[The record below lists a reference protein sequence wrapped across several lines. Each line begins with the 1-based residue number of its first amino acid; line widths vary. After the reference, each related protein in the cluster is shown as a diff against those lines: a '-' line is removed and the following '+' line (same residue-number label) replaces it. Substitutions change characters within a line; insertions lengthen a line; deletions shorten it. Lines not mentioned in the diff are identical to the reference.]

1 MKTFLST
8 LVAVGL
14 FAGVANAKFD
24 TFTDPSQALPRASGY
39 EQALPRAGA
48 DDHRQAL
55 PRSAQDQFNDPSLP
69 LPLTD
74 ATFPDVTIAT
84 P

>member
-1 MKTFLST
+1 MKTILST
-8 LVAVGL
+8 LIALGVL
-14 FAGVANAKFD
+14 AGAANAQPFKPFD
-24 TFTDPSQALPRASGY
+24 DITIAVPHSAGY
-39 EQALPRAGA
+39 EQALPRISN

-55 PRSAQDQFNDPSLP
+55 PRSSNDDYRDA

-74 ATFPDVTIAT
+74 ATFGDITIAT

>member
-1 MKTFLST
+1 MKTILST

-14 FAGVANAKFD
+14 FASVANAQSNP
-24 TFTDPSQALPRASGY
+24 FTDPSIALPFSQGY

-48 DDHRQAL
+48 DDYRQAL
-55 PRSAQDQFNDPSLP
+55 PRGVQDEFNNPSLP

-74 ATFPDVTIAT
+74 ATFPDTTIAT

>member
-1 MKTFLST
+1 MKTILSA

-14 FAGVANAKFD
+14 LAGVANAQSNP
-24 TFTDPSQALPRASGY
+24 FTDPSIALPYSQGY

-48 DDHRQAL
+48 DDYRQAL
-55 PRSAQDQFNDPSLP
+55 PRGGNDEHRDALP
-69 LPLTD
+69 FTQE
-74 ATFPDVTIAT
+74 TFPDITVAT

>member
-1 MKTFLST
+1 MKTILST

-14 FAGVANAKFD
+14 LAGVANAKSNPFN
-24 TFTDPSQALPRASGY
+24 DPSIALPYSQGY

-48 DDHRQAL
+48 DDYRQAL
-55 PRSAQDQFNDPSLP
+55 PRGGNDEHRDALP
-69 LPLTD
+69 FTQE
-74 ATFPDVTIAT
+74 TFPDITVAT